1 MGKGLRTGP
10 CIYRE
15 TVMRIKRL
23 AGMFL
28 LLAGTA
34 ASAQPVSDL
43 VAPDGPEI
51 KALIGAWDV
60 IAEGSGKRCRIQL
73 NAAQPGRDM
82 LVAGI
87 QPPCRNAIPALTPV
101 LGWGLGKDGRIRLM
115 KADGKE
121 ALVFESRKQ
130 SGGAMRFVA
139 SSGFTDIVIEP
150 AAQRYETQKRNAT
163 VINTVATL
171 QAPSGPAVDPALAA
185 VAGRYTVAR
194 DPKQPGC
201 VVTLVLET
209 STLDK
214 ARKATLDPACTDA
227 GLKVFDPAGWR
238 MEGERLFLVARKG
251 HAIGFSK
258 TREGNFFKD
267 PPQGKPLVMV
277 KG

>member
-1 MGKGLRTGP
+1 
-10 CIYRE
+10 
-15 TVMRIKRL
+15 
-23 AGMFL
+23 MFL

-34 ASAQPVSDL
+34 ASAQPATDL
-43 VAPDGPEI
+43 VATSAPEI
-51 KALIGAWDV
+51 KALTGAWDV

-73 NAAQPGRDM
+73 NAAQPGRDI
-82 LVAGI
+82 LVVGI

-101 LGWGLGKDGRIRLM
+101 LGWGLGKDGRIHLM

-130 SGGAMRFVA
+130 PGGAMRFVA

-163 VINTVATL
+163 VINAVTAL
-171 QAPSGPAVDPALAA
+171 QAPAALATDPALAA
-185 VAGRYTVAR
+185 AVGRYTVTR

-201 VVTLVLET
+201 IVTLSLEP

-251 HAIGFSK
+251 HAIGFTRS
-258 TREGNFFKD
+258 REGNFFKD
-267 PPQGKPLVMV
+267 PPQGKPLVLV
-277 KG
+277 KTGS

>member
-1 MGKGLRTGP
+1 
-10 CIYRE
+10 
-15 TVMRIKRL
+15 MRMRFSGL

-28 LLAGTA
+28 LLACTA
-34 ASAQPVSDL
+34 AGAQPATDL

-51 KALIGAWDV
+51 KALTGAWDV
-60 IAEGSGKRCRIQL
+60 VAEGSGKRCRIQL
-73 NAAQPGRDM
+73 NGAQPGRDM

-121 ALVFESRKQ
+121 ALVFESRRQ
-130 SGGAMRFVA
+130 PGGAMRFVA

-150 AAQRYETQKRNAT
+150 AAQRYETQKRTAT

-171 QAPSGPAVDPALAA
+171 QAPAGPAVDPALAA
-185 VAGRYTVAR
+185 AAGRYTVAR

-201 VVTLVLET
+201 VVTLALDP
-209 STLDK
+209 STLEK